1 MSEQIY
7 QYAPVVI
14 PTLCRSQCF
23 IPCIESLSACIGA
36 EYTDVYIALDFP
48 SKDNH
53 WEGYLKIVHYLE
65 NARLNFKTLHVI
77 KREKNYGVYGPNS
90 NLKTLSKELWK
101 KYDRLIFSED
111 DNVFAPNFLQYINK
125 GLELFENDY
134 TVDSICGYLD
144 YYGLKTDGNTFY
156 RCPSHFS
163 AWGYGTWRD
172 RRDRRD
178 RITTQYFRNTLSV
191 KILMKMARFGRSR
204 FLAYLSAMCPTNY
217 LWINDVN
224 LGTYMILEG
233 KYQIRPTLSLVKNIG
248 VDSGENFSSCAGEIA
263 NIYLQQPVSTDTTF
277 EYIGTGYEYQSENV
291 KDWIEK
297 ETLFH
302 DKYHWITRKV
312 FIKKIFKNVIKIILG
327 YLGWSPKKDK

>member
-1 MSEQIY
+1 MNSKI

-14 PTLCRSQCF
+14 PTLCRVECF
-23 IPCIESLSACIGA
+23 IPCIESLSNCVGA
-36 EYTDVYIALDFP
+36 EYTEIYVALDYP
-48 SKDNH
+48 LKDVHWDGYKKICEFLANH
-53 WEGYLKIVHYLE
+53 TF
-65 NARLNFKTLHVI
+65 NFKALHVI
-77 KREKNYGVYGPNS
+77 KRESNYGVGGPNS
-90 NLKTLSKELWK
+90 NTNMILKELWQQ
-101 KYDRLIFSED
+101 YDRLIFSED
-111 DNVFAPNFLQYINK
+111 DNVFSPNFLEYINK
-125 GLELFENDY
+125 GLDLFENDY

-144 YYGLKTDGNTFY
+144 YYGIKIDGNTFY
-156 RCPSHFS
+156 RCPNQFS
-163 AWGYGTWRD
+163 AWGYATWKSRMD
-172 RRDRRD
+172 ERKK
-178 RITTQYFRNTLSV
+178 ISTKYFKNTLSI
-191 KILMKMARFGRSR
+191 KNLIKMASLGRSR
-204 FLAYLSAMCPTNY
+204 FLAYLSAICPTNY

-233 KYQIRPTLSLVKNIG
+233 KCQIRPTLSLVKNIG
-248 VDSGENFSSCAGEIA
+248 VESGENFSSCAGEIA